1 MRVAVVPA
9 QVTTV
14 EDRIAGN
21 IGLTQLLLLSTPV
34 FGGSTLFLVLPP
46 FFHNATYKL
55 ILIIMLFL
63 LCGLLAIRIKGK
75 LLLFWLLILLRYNL
89 RPRYYVYDRRS
100 LHGREMHQDS
110 LAIEPEHQVAQVMVA
125 QPRTLSL
132 SPTEL
137 IALQNL
143 IEDPTANLTFETT
156 KKGGLYVRL
165 TEVESEN

>member
-21 IGLTQLLLLSTPV
+21 IGLTQLLLLSTPM
-34 FGGSTLFLVLPP
+34 FGGGALFVILPP
-46 FFHNATYKL
+46 FFHSAVYKL
-55 ILIIMLFL
+55 VLITILLL
-63 LCGLLAIRIKGK
+63 LCGLLAIRVKGK
-75 LLLFWLLILLRYNL
+75 LLLFWLLTLLRYNL
-89 RPRYYVYDRRS
+89 RPRYYVYNKQS
-100 LHGREMHQDS
+100 LHGREMYEDS
-110 LAIEPEHQVAQVMVA
+110 IAAESEHQVMPVTATR
-125 QPRTLSL
+125 PRALSL

-137 IALQNL
+137 ITLQNL

-165 TEVESEN
+165 TEVESES